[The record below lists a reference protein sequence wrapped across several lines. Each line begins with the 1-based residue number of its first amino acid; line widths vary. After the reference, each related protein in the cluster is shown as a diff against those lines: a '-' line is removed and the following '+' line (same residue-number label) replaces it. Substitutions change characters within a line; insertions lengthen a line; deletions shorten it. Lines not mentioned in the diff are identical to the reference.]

1 MRATVVT
8 TISQDIEVPEGTSK
22 QDVLNFLAA
31 YQSFRDAFQGVSNE
45 DQTIRIVDLDVI
57 GDEITQ
63 LGDEE
68 FVD

>member
-8 TISQDIEVPEGTSK
+8 IISQDIEVPEGTSK

-45 DQTIRIVDLDVI
+45 DQTIRIVDLEVLS
-57 GDEITQ
+57 DEITQ

>member
-45 DQTIRIVDLDVI
+45 DQTIRIVDLDVLT
-57 GDEITQ
+57 DEITQ